1 MDDTS
6 IRPVDRIEKIMDT
19 YGDMLFR
26 LCLVTL
32 GDAGDA
38 EDAVQETMIR
48 YMHKAPVFENEGH
61 EKAWLITV
69 ASNRCR
75 DILRF
80 RKRHPLAEITD
91 IGQRRQEESDS
102 GIMDA
107 LMTLPEKFRTV
118 LILYYVEEY
127 STDEIARVIGK
138 TVSAV
143 KMRLQKGRR
152 LLREAYE
159 RSI

>member
-80 RKRHPLAEITD
+80 RKRHPLAEIPD